1 MFAVILASIRS
12 GNFLW
17 GDASVPEL
25 ILLTLA
31 WVVFCSLPLCGLGW
45 VIYFLFSLPLRRL
58 ERARLFLDLMGAA
71 LKSGRNLEQT
81 IVAISQTREASVGVR
96 FHLLAAHL
104 EQGLRL
110 FDALD
115 KVPRLLPPHIS
126 AMLRVGQKTGDLSR
140 VIPACRQALE
150 EGTSQIWGATNYL
163 VVLMF
168 GVLPAIPVVFGMMAT
183 VIFPKFREL
192 FHDMGVTPPT
202 LTVWMFDHGKL
213 LMLPIIAGALLVYL
227 GVFLYVSG
235 PRVTSFLDPWLG
247 SASRWFQ
254 WRLPWKRKRL
264 QRNFSAML
272 AILLDAEVPEAEA
285 VELAAES
292 TANRGMKQRAE
303 KALEELS
310 RGATLTEALRHIDE
324 AGEFRWRLTNASHGQ
339 RGFGGGGGGGHDAL
353 EAQAFQQEQAAA
365 QLITTALVL
374 CNGLVVGLIATGTF
388 SVLIAIIQ
396 AGVLW

>member
-1 MFAVILASIRS
+1 MFAMILASSRS
-12 GNFLW
+12 GNLLL

-25 ILLTLA
+25 ILLTLVWLLFSLLLCGLA
-31 WVVFCSLPLCGLGW
+31 WVV
-45 VIYFLFSLPLRRL
+45 YFLFSLPLRRL

-81 IVAISQTREASVGVR
+81 IVAISQTRESSVGVR

-126 AMLRVGQKTGDLSR
+126 AMLQVGQKTGDLSR
-140 VIPACRQALE
+140 VIPACRQALD
-150 EGTSQIWGATNYL
+150 GGASQIWGATNYL

-168 GVLPAIPVVFGMMAT
+168 VVLPAIPLVLGMMAT
-183 VIFPKFREL
+183 AIFPKFREI
-192 FHDMGVTPPT
+192 FHDMGVATPPLT
-202 LTVWMFDHGKL
+202 LWLFDHGKL
-213 LMLPIIAGALLVYL
+213 LMLPIFVAAPLVYL
-227 GVFLYVSG
+227 GALLYVGG
-235 PRVTSFLDPWLG
+235 PRVTNFFDRWLG
-247 SASRWFQ
+247 PINTWLQ
-254 WRLPWKRKRL
+254 WCLPWKRKRL

-292 TANRGMKQRAE
+292 TANRGMEQRAE
-303 KALEELS
+303 KALEDLS
-310 RGATLTEALRHIDE
+310 RGATLTEALSRIDE

-339 RGFGGGGGGGHDAL
+339 RGFVVALTGWHDAL
-353 EAQAFQQEQAAA
+353 EAQAFQQEQTAA

-374 CNGLVVGLIATGTF
+374 LNGLVVGLIATGTF
-388 SVLIAIIQ
+388 GALIAVIQ
-396 AGVLW
+396 QGVLW

>member
-1 MFAVILASIRS
+1 MFAMILASSRS
-12 GNFLW
+12 GNLLL

-25 ILLTLA
+25 ILLTLVWLLFSLLLCGLA
-31 WVVFCSLPLCGLGW
+31 WVV
-45 VIYFLFSLPLRRL
+45 YFLFSLPLRRL

-81 IVAISQTREASVGVR
+81 IVAISQTRESSVGVR

-140 VIPACRQALE
+140 VIPACRQALD
-150 EGTSQIWGATNYL
+150 GGASQIWGATNYL

-168 GVLPAIPVVFGMMAT
+168 VVLPAIPLVLGMMAT
-183 VIFPKFREL
+183 TIFPKFREI
-192 FHDMGVTPPT
+192 FHDMGVATPPLT
-202 LTVWMFDHGKL
+202 LWLFDHGKL
-213 LMLPIIAGALLVYL
+213 LMLPIFVAAPLVYL
-227 GVFLYVSG
+227 GALLYVGG
-235 PRVTSFLDPWLG
+235 PRVTNFFDRWLG
-247 SASRWFQ
+247 PINTWLQ
-254 WRLPWKRKRL
+254 WHLPWKRKRL

-292 TANRGMKQRAE
+292 TANRGMEQRAE
-303 KALEELS
+303 KALEDLS
-310 RGATLTEALRHIDE
+310 RGATLTEALSRIDE
-324 AGEFRWRLTNASHGQ
+324 AGEFRWRLTNASH
-339 RGFGGGGGGGHDAL
+339 
-353 EAQAFQQEQAAA
+353 
-365 QLITTALVL
+365 
-374 CNGLVVGLIATGTF
+374 
-388 SVLIAIIQ
+388 
-396 AGVLW
+396 